1 MVSETL
7 PGAVAG
13 LEDEG
18 TRALEEEGRSGAA
31 APVAGG
37 TVSRPESTAAGKQRA
52 CRAER
57 GDRRAQR
64 GENQSC
70 LLDEAYSR

>member
-1 MVSETL
+1 LKTL
-7 PGAVAG
+7 PDAAAG

-18 TRALEEEGRSGAA
+18 TRALKEEGRSGAA

-37 TVSRPESTAAGKQRA
+37 AVARPGSMAAGKQRA
-52 CRAER
+52 HGAKR
-57 GDRRAQR
+57 GDRRAQH

-70 LLDEAYSR
+70 LLDEACRG